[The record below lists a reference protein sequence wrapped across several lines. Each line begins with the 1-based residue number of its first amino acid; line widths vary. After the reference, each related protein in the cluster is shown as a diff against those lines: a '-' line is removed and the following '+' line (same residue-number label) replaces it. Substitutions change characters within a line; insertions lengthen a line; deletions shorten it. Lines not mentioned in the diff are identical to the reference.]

1 MEQTEL
7 FIERL
12 AQVFMLVSSAVSFW
26 MALDTQ
32 RFFRWFGRGPGPY
45 PRWHIIVFK
54 VLGWIVGIG
63 VIRELLRFQI

>member
-1 MEQTEL
+1 MDEATMEWVV
-7 FIERL
+7 R
-12 AQVFMLVSSAVSFW
+12 VFLMCASAVSFW

-45 PRWHIIVFK
+45 PHWHIIVFK